1 MVWRRF
7 FQRKTLTGIEAR
19 QGYLDR
25 PVLVVLTVSLT
36 LACVT
41 LGLLVAF
48 GVLHPIFPWS

>member
-1 MVWRRF
+1 MVWRGI

-25 PVLVVLTVSLT
+25 PVLVVLTVSLM
-36 LACVT
+36 LACAT
-41 LGLLVAF
+41 LGLLMAF

>member
-36 LACVT
+36 VAYVT